1 MAGLEH
7 DVRSVS
13 ALRKLVQRPWQ
24 ATVRA
29 VRACAAR
36 PRLSLLVWGIVIAML
51 ASGVGVLWWQDHRHD
66 QVGQARSA
74 AVEAARDSLGKIL
87 TYESASVEQDLRA
100 AQQSLTGNFKEDF
113 GALARDVVAPASKRD
128 DISTSAEVVGTAVV
142 SATSDSVVV
151 LAYVNQTTKSKALDK
166 PRVDN
171 SRLRV
176 SLTRVGDTWLVSD
189 LKPV

>member
-13 ALRKLVQRPWQ
+13 GPRKLVQRPWQ
-24 ATVRA
+24 ATVGA

-36 PRLSLLVWGIVIAML
+36 PRLSLLVWGIAIALL
-51 ASGVGVLWWQDHRHD
+51 ASGAGLLWWQDHRHD
-66 QVGQARSA
+66 QVGQARTA
-74 AVEAARDSLGKIL
+74 AVDAARDSLGKIL
-87 TYESASVEQDLRA
+87 TYEPASVEQDLLA
-100 AQQSLTGNFKEDF
+100 AQQHLTGNFKEDF
-113 GALARDVVAPASKRD
+113 GSLARDVVAPAAKRD
-128 DISTSAEVVGTAVV
+128 DITTSAKVVDTAVV
-142 SATSDSVVV
+142 NATSDSVVV
-151 LAYVNQTTKSKALDK
+151 LAYVNQTTKSKAIDK

-176 SLTRVGDTWLVSD
+176 SLTRVGDSWLVSD